1 MGTMGILVSSEERQR
16 IVSGWEEWRRILY
29 EERAAI
35 IQFDGKTSKEQAELW
50 AFDYYQ
56 PAPTPVQ
63 RKLDL

>member
-1 MGTMGILVSSEERQR
+1 MGLVGFLVSSEERQR

-35 IQFDGKTSKEQAELW
+35 IQYDGKTSKEQAELW
-50 AFDYYQ
+50 AFEYYR

-63 RKLDL
+63 RTFDL